1 MAGKGPNRGEA
12 RVSDMRRRE
21 FMTLIG
27 GAAVMSPFIAHAQ
40 QPPAMPVIGFL
51 DGASPD
57 GFGYARPAF
66 RQGLSEAGYLEGRNV
81 TVLYRSAEDQNERL
95 PALAAE
101 LVDRRVAVIVATGGT
116 ISAIAAMAVTATT
129 PIVFING
136 ADPVGL
142 GLVASLNRPGGN
154 VTGINFLV
162 NMLVAKRLEL
172 LHDLVPQA
180 AIIGVLVDPSNPN
193 AASDTSSALAAGA
206 AIGKQIHVLHAGSE
220 RQVEAAFAAL
230 QSRKADALF
239 VAPHAVF
246 NSRRDQLIALAAR
259 NRLPTIYGSRAF
271 AMAGGLISY
280 GTSIVDA
287 YRHGGAYVGRIL
299 KGEKPADLPVMQSI
313 KFELLINLKT
323 AKALGLEVPPTLLAT
338 ADEVIE

>member
-1 MAGKGPNRGEA
+1 MK
-12 RVSDMRRRE
+12 RRE
-21 FMTLIG
+21 FITLLG
-27 GAAVMSPFIAHAQ
+27 GAAATWPLAVHAQ
-40 QPPAMPVIGFL
+40 EPSMPAIGFL

-57 GFGYARPAF
+57 GFAYARPAF
-66 RQGLSEAGYLEGRNV
+66 QQGLNEAGYVEGRNV
-81 TVLYRSAEDQNERL
+81 TILYRSAEDQNERL

-101 LVDRRVAVIVATGGT
+101 LVGRGVAVIVATGGT
-116 ISAIAAMAVTATT
+116 ISAIAAKAATATT
-129 PIVFING
+129 PIVFIVG
-136 ADPVGL
+136 ADPVEL

-172 LHDLVPQA
+172 LHELVPQA
-180 AIIGVLVDPSNPN
+180 VVIGMLVDPNNPN
-193 AASDTSSALAAGA
+193 AATDTSSALAAA
-206 AIGKQIHVLHAGSE
+206 AVIGKQLHVLKASSE
-220 RQVEAAFAAL
+220 RDVEAAFAAL
-230 QSRKADALF
+230 LARKTDALF

>member
-1 MAGKGPNRGEA
+1 
-12 RVSDMRRRE
+12 MRRRE
-21 FMTLIG
+21 FITLLG
-27 GAAVMSPFIAHAQ
+27 GAAATWPLAARAQ
-40 QPPAMPVIGFL
+40 QPAIPAIGFL

-57 GFGYARPAF
+57 GFAYARPAF
-66 RQGLSEAGYLEGRNV
+66 QQGLNEAGYVEGRNV
-81 TVLYRSAEDQNERL
+81 TILYRSAEDQNERL

-101 LVDRRVAVIVATGGT
+101 LVGRGVAVIVATGGT
-116 ISAIAAMAVTATT
+116 ISAIAAKAATATT
-129 PIVFING
+129 PIVFIVG
-136 ADPVGL
+136 ADPVEL

-172 LHDLVPQA
+172 LHELAPQA
-180 AIIGVLVDPSNPN
+180 AVIGMLVDPNNPN
-193 AASDTSSALAAGA
+193 AATDTSSALAAAA
-206 AIGKQIHVLHAGSE
+206 AIGKQIHVLKASSE
-220 RQVEAAFAAL
+220 RDVEAAFAAL
-230 QSRKADALF
+230 LSRKTGALF

-246 NSRRDQLIALAAR
+246 NSRRDQLVALAAR
-259 NRLPTIYGSRAF
+259 NRLPTIYASRAF